1 MVLPIEYSRSCVGK
15 RPCSKRFWSCSRE
28 STTLKGMPVSDEY
41 LTYVIDQLECLGPV
55 QARRM
60 FGGAGLY
67 FEGLFFA
74 IVADDVL
81 YFKVDDSNRGDYE
94 AADMGPFKPF
104 ADKDAVMQYYE
115 VPIDVLEN
123 RNTLRD
129 WAGKAVSV
137 AERKADK

>member
-1 MVLPIEYSRSCVGK
+1 MS
-15 RPCSKRFWSCSRE
+15 
-28 STTLKGMPVSDEY
+28 VSDEY

-55 QARRM
+55 QSRRM

-74 IVADDVL
+74 VIADDVL
-81 YFKVDDSNRGDYE
+81 YFKVDDSNRPDYE
-94 AADMGPFKPF
+94 EASMEAFRPFPDKSTVMG
-104 ADKDAVMQYYE
+104 YYQ

-123 RNTLRD
+123 RDRLRD
-129 WAGKAVSV
+129 WAQKALSV

>member
-1 MVLPIEYSRSCVGK
+1 
-15 RPCSKRFWSCSRE
+15 
-28 STTLKGMPVSDEY
+28 MPVSDEY

-55 QARRM
+55 QSRRM

-74 IVADDVL
+74 IVADYVL

-94 AADMGPFKPF
+94 AVGMGPFQPF
-104 ADKDAVMQYYE
+104 PDKNTIMQYYE
-115 VPIDVLEN
+115 APIDVLEN
-123 RNTLRD
+123 RDTLRD
-129 WAGKAVSV
+129 WAGRAVRV